1 MKKIILA
8 FPMIAALAACDT
20 TMRSADTATLTGAA
34 VGAAAGAAVS
44 GDDDQVE
51 GAIIGGLAGAAAGN
65 YIGRTQAG
73 ACVYQRPDGT
83 RYTANCP

>member
-1 MKKIILA
+1 MKKLFLA
-8 FPMIAALAACDT
+8 FPMIAALAACDPS
-20 TMRSADTATLTGAA
+20 MQRADTATLTGAA
-34 VGAAAGAAVS
+34 LGAAAGVAVS
-44 GDDDQVE
+44 GEDDEVE

-83 RYTANCP
+83 RYTAACP